1 MIKPQKFEIGDKIA
15 IVCLSRGLLGEP
27 FVKHEL
33 DLAIKRL
40 KEFGLEPVIMPNA
53 LKGIKFLDEHPEA
66 RARDLKDAFLDN
78 SIKGVITAIGGNDT
92 FRLYPY
98 LFEDEEFINAV
109 RNHPKIFT
117 GFSDTTMNHL
127 MFYRQGLQ
135 TFYGPCLL
143 VDIAELDNEML
154 PYTKMYFEKFFC
166 EEKEYEIKSSDI
178 WYFNRE
184 NYSISQLGK
193 SRIIHKEEHGYELLN
208 GGGVV
213 TGNLYGGCIESIYD
227 AMTGASFTE
236 EKDIVARY
244 NVLLTLDEYKDK
256 ILFLETS
263 ELSATPKEL
272 EKMLSEFKARGI
284 FSAIKGLIVG
294 KPIDEKYYEEYKA
307 VYKKVFEDLDTPILY
322 NINFGHSVPR
332 CILPYGAKVVIDY
345 DNKKIKVA
353 EPIFNKSNTK

>member
-1 MIKPQKFEIGDKIA
+1 MIKPQKFKKGDKIA

-53 LKGIKFLDEHPEA
+53 LKGMKFLEEHPEA
-66 RARDLKDAFLDN
+66 RAQDLKDAFLDD
-78 SIKGVITAIGGNDT
+78 SIKGIITAIGGNDT

-98 LFEDEEFINAV
+98 LLEDEEFIKAV

-127 MFYRQGLQ
+127 MFYRLGLQ

-154 PYTKMYFEKFFC
+154 PYTKKYFEKFFKY
-166 EEKEYEIKSSDI
+166 EKEYEIESSKV
-178 WYFNRE
+178 WYTDRE
-184 NYSISQLGK
+184 NYGVNQLGT
-193 SRIIHKEEHGYELLN
+193 SRAIHKEEHGYELLN
-208 GGGVV
+208 GHGIV
-213 TGNLYGGCIESIYD
+213 TGKLYGGCIESIYD
-227 AMTGASFTE
+227 AMTGATFAE
-236 EKDIVARY
+236 EKDIVSKY

-263 ELSATPKEL
+263 ELSATPEEL
-272 EKMLSEFKARGI
+272 EKMLLEFKSRGI
-284 FSAIKGLIVG
+284 FSAVNGLIVG
-294 KPIDEKYYEEYKA
+294 KPIDEKYYEEYK
-307 VYKKVFEDLDTPILY
+307 VIYKKVFTDLNTPILY
-322 NINFGHSVPR
+322 NVNFGHSVPR
-332 CILPYGAKVVIDY
+332 CILPYGTKVIVDY
-345 DNKKIKVA
+345 DNKKIKVI
-353 EPIFNKSNTK
+353 EPIFKK